1 MSGIGTGRRALAG
14 SLVCGLMALIWAVPA
29 ISEVSTPDAAVE
41 ATPAPGDGTS
51 AETDA
56 QKRAAAADKERFE
69 KLENKVDVIA
79 EELSR
84 AITAA
89 AIPEDSA
96 LTSFSGLGP
105 AASKVYTRDKGLSIG
120 GYGEIVLKTAVS
132 NQLDSNG
139 NVVPQND
146 VFDALR
152 AVLYVGYKFNDQ
164 WVFNSE
170 LEFEHGGD
178 GGGGSVSSEFITI
191 DWLPREEINMRVG
204 LVLIPMGFIN
214 EIHEPVFFFGAF
226 RPTVD
231 QVIIPTTWRE
241 NGAGIFGE
249 LGGRFRYRMYAV
261 NGMEATGFS
270 VAGLR
275 GGRQNGGRAL
285 VNNWAFVGRF
295 DLDVVDGLIFGG
307 SVYSGKSGQGQ
318 LWCGP
323 TCGNSS
329 GNQSFSTVV
338 PGTPTTLYEV
348 HTEYKRYGVTLRGIF
363 TQAFIGDAAQLNV
376 ALGNTQTGMK
386 AVASRMIGWLRGRR
400 LRRDAAHPEG
410 HTDVPRTVLPL
421 RVRQHTGEDAR
432 RIRGQPQVRAGHL
445 HGGSPVQ
452 ADSPDRV
459 QARLPE
465 LPARIQPGRH
475 GQPRERLRG
484 ICLLTIA

>member
-1 MSGIGTGRRALAG
+1 MGGTGTGRRVLAG
-14 SLVCGLMALIWAVPA
+14 SLMWGLLAVLQA
-29 ISEVSTPDAAVE
+29 TPSIAETAASAASAAPVE
-41 ATPAPGDGTS
+41 AGAVQADEAAG
-51 AETDA
+51 ETDA
-56 QKRAAAADKERFE
+56 AKRAADADKERFE
-69 KLENKVDVIA
+69 KLESKVDVIA

-84 AITAA
+84 ALTAA

-105 AASKVYTRDKGLSIG
+105 AASKVYTRDKGLSVG

-152 AVLYVGYKFNDQ
+152 AVLYVGYKFNDH

-270 VAGLR
+270 AAGLR

-323 TCGNSS
+323 TCGNSTA
-329 GNQSFSTVV
+329 NQSFSTVV

-348 HTEYKRYGVTLRGIF
+348 HSEYKRYGVTLRGIF

-376 ALGNTQTGMK
+376 ALGNTQTGGK
-386 AVASRMIGWLRGRR
+386 AVASRLMGGYVV
-400 LRRDAAHPEG
+400 AAY
-410 HTDVPRTVLPL
+410 DVMPLILNDTRMSLEPFFRYEYVNTQEKMPVGYAANPRFEQDIYTVGLQFKPIP
-421 RVRQHTGEDAR
+421 
-432 RIRGQPQVRAGHL
+432 RIVFKLDYQNFQPA
-445 HGGSPVQ
+445 SN
-452 ADSPDRV
+452 PDDMANLV
-459 QARLPE
+459 NASV
-465 LPARIQPGRH
+465 GYVF
-475 GQPRERLRG
+475 
-484 ICLLTIA
+484 